1 MDQTYLTS
9 VRLVDVEE
17 WQILLGVLLVHLL
30 THVVERLEITE
41 ETSELETT
49 VEHGLLPD
57 MIHTEDG
64 VIVTNMLI
72 LQRLHL

>member
-17 WQILLGVLLVHLL
+17 WQILLGVLLVHLS

-49 VEHGLLPD
+49 VEHGLLLD

>member
-17 WQILLGVLLVHLL
+17 WQILLGVLLVHLS

-49 VEHGLLPD
+49 VELGLLLG

-64 VIVTNMLI
+64 VIVTNMLT

>member
-1 MDQTYLTS
+1 M
-9 VRLVDVEE
+9 VAEE
-17 WQILLGVLLVHLL
+17 WQTLLGVQTVHLSTL
-30 THVVERLEITE
+30 VVERLDITE
-41 ETSELETT
+41 ETSDLETS
-49 VEHGLLPD
+49 VELGLLPD

>member
-1 MDQTYLTS
+1 MVQTYLTS
-9 VRLVDVEE
+9 VLLVVAEE
-17 WQILLGVLLVHLL
+17 WQTLLGVQTVHPS

-49 VEHGLLPD
+49 VELGLLLD

>member
-1 MDQTYLTS
+1 M
-9 VRLVDVEE
+9 VAEE
-17 WQILLGVLLVHLL
+17 WPTLLGVQTVHLS
-30 THVVERLEITE
+30 THVVERPEITE

-49 VEHGLLPD
+49 VELGLLPD

-64 VIVTNMLI
+64 GIVTNMLI

>member
-1 MDQTYLTS
+1 MDTTYQTS
-9 VRLVDVEE
+9 VLLVDVEVTPT
-17 WQILLGVLLVHLL
+17 QVGQLVVHLR
-30 THVVERLEITE
+30 THVVEVLKQTE

-49 VEHGLLPD
+49 VELGLLPD

>member
-1 MDQTYLTS
+1 M
-9 VRLVDVEE
+9 VAEE
-17 WQILLGVLLVHLL
+17 WQTLLGVQTVHLS

-41 ETSELETT
+41 ETSELQTT
-49 VEHGLLPD
+49 VEVGLLPD

>member
-17 WQILLGVLLVHLL
+17 WQILLGVLLVHLS
-30 THVVERLEITE
+30 THVVARLEITE

-49 VEHGLLPD
+49 VELGLLLD
-57 MIHTEDG
+57 MIQTEDG

>member
-49 VEHGLLPD
+49 VELGLLPD